1 MNYMMEEQLLAEHRK
16 DIHREISKIRL
27 EEQALQSRVFHPNL
41 FTKSMQRTGKWLIK
55 IGERLVQRYQ
65 APAPKNCG
73 QNQSYAH

>member
-1 MNYMMEEQLLAEHRK
+1 MNYMMEEQLISEHRK
-16 DIHREISKIRL
+16 DIQRDIHKIRL
-27 EEQALQSRVFHPNL
+27 EEQALQSRVFYPNL

-65 APAPKNCG
+65 TPSPKHCS